1 MLASLLLCAAFPAGG
16 SVRIH
21 ADALV
26 AGPTVELGE
35 VAEIRVDS
43 PEERDR
49 LSTLSLGS
57 TPAPASVRSVTRED
71 VLRLLRAAGLE
82 VAVGGAAA
90 CRARPRVE
98 MVSGSDLEA
107 AARASLAA
115 LFAGRDFEI
124 QAVRPTADVPSI
136 AAESR
141 RELSA
146 QLTRSEPVAGHWSV
160 PIDVR
165 ADGTRMQTV
174 WVALD
179 VRLFERVPVAA
190 RDLRRGEA
198 FQADAWS
205 LERVAIEASA
215 PRSPQPAL
223 LQGATS
229 MRDLA
234 RGERIV
240 ATDVHREILVRSGD
254 DVEIEVVRGLV
265 HARRMAVARGQ
276 GAEGDRIEVQSGENQ
291 RRLVGV
297 IVARGLV
304 RVELSQ
310 SPRNPR

>member
-1 MLASLLLCAAFPAGG
+1 MLASFLLCAAFPVGG

-35 VAEIRVDS
+35 VAEIRVES
-43 PEERDR
+43 PEERER

-71 VLRLLRAAGLE
+71 VVRSLRAAGLQIS
-82 VAVGGAAA
+82 VVGAAA
-90 CRARPRVE
+90 CRARPKVE
-98 MVSGSDLEA
+98 VISGRDLEA
-107 AARASLAA
+107 AARAALAA
-115 LFAGRDFEI
+115 LFTGRDVEI
-124 QAVRPTADVPSI
+124 QAVRTTADVPSI

-146 QLTRSEPVAGHWSV
+146 QLTRSEPVAGLWSV

-190 RDLRRGEA
+190 RELRLGDA

-205 LERVAIEASA
+205 LERVAIDASA

-223 LQGATS
+223 LQGASCT
-229 MRDLA
+229 RDLA
-234 RGERIV
+234 PGERIV
-240 ATDVHREILVRSGD
+240 VTDVHREVLVRAGD
-254 DVEIEVVRGLV
+254 QVELEVVRGPV
-265 HARRMAVARGQ
+265 RARRMAVARGQ
-276 GAEGDRIEVQSGENQ
+276 GADGDRIEVQSGENQ

-297 IVARGLV
+297 VVARGLV
-304 RVELSQ
+304 RIELSE